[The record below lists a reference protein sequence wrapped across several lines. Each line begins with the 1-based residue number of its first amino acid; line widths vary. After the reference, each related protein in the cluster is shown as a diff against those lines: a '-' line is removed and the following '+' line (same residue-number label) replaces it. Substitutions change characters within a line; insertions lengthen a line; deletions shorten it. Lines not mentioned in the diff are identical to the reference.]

1 MDFKDASDL
10 ELLEHVVSEVKGAV
24 AAGLISMD
32 GLSMGIYNAMPGF
45 DSKAAD
51 AEFATILRAAR
62 KALGNLGPDLGGL
75 EEVMVG
81 AENGI
86 VLVRM
91 IGNDYYTGMAL
102 KKDGNIAMA
111 RLMQKKLVRE
121 MYLRY
126 YDKEM
131 DWDDEAS

>member
-1 MDFKDASDL
+1 
-10 ELLEHVVSEVKGAV
+10 
-24 AAGLISMD
+24 
-32 GLSMGIYNAMPGF
+32 
-45 DSKAAD
+45 
-51 AEFATILRAAR
+51 
-62 KALGNLGPDLGGL
+62 LGNLGPNLGGL

-91 IGNDYYTGMAL
+91 IGDDYYTGIAM

-121 MYLRY
+121 MYERY

-131 DWDDEAS
+131 DSDE